1 MTRGAAGSLQPI
13 SDGDAAVNAAD
24 NKKLMERLFAGVAAG
39 DRKSFLD
46 HIADDV
52 VMRVT
57 GRYSWS
63 QTIRGKEALFR
74 DFYGHLASVLAD
86 STRRT
91 VAHRFIADGDHVVVE
106 SVGDMCTKAGVLYN
120 NEYCLIHRLREGRI
134 VEITEYCDS
143 ILCEQVL
150 GPFPADKKQAAG

>member
-1 MTRGAAGSLQPI
+1 
-13 SDGDAAVNAAD
+13 
-24 NKKLMERLFAGVAAG
+24 MERLFAGVAVG

-86 STRRT
+86 GTRRT

-106 SVGDMCTKAGVLYN
+106 SVGDMRTKAGVPYN
-120 NEYCLIHRLREGRI
+120 NEYCLIYRLREGRI

-143 ILCEQVL
+143 ILCGQVL
-150 GPFPADKKQAAG
+150 GPFPADKKQVAG

>member
-1 MTRGAAGSLQPI
+1 MACGAAGSVEPI

-24 NKKLMERLFAGVAAG
+24 NRQLMERLFAGVAAG
-39 DRKSFLD
+39 DRKTFLD

-63 QTIRGKEALFR
+63 QTITGKEALFR

-91 VAHRFIADGDHVVVE
+91 VGHRFIADGDHVVVE
-106 SVGDMCTKAGVLYN
+106 CVGDMLNRAGQPYN
-120 NEYCLIHRLREGRI
+120 NEYCLIYRLREGKI

-143 ILCEQVL
+143 ILCERVL

>member
-1 MTRGAAGSLQPI
+1 MS
-13 SDGDAAVNAAD
+13 AAD
-24 NKKLMERLFAGVAAG
+24 NKKLMQQLFAGVAAG

-46 HIADDV
+46 RIADDV

-63 QTIRGKEALFR
+63 QTIRGREVLLR

-86 STRRT
+86 ATRRT

-106 SVGDMCTKAGVLYN
+106 CVGDMRNKAGQPYN
-120 NEYCLIHRLREGRI
+120 NEYCLIYRLREGKI

-150 GPFPADKKQAAG
+150 GPFPAEKRQAAS

>member
-1 MTRGAAGSLQPI
+1 MTCCASGLL
-13 SDGDAAVNAAD
+13 VNQAMEVAMSAAD
-24 NKKLMERLFAGVAAG
+24 NKKLMQQLFADIAVGN
-39 DRKSFLD
+39 RKPFLE

-52 VMRVT
+52 VMRVS

-86 STRRT
+86 ANRRT

-106 SVGDMCTKAGVLYN
+106 SVGDMRTKAGVPYN
-120 NEYCLIHRLREGRI
+120 NEYCLIYRLREGKI

-143 ILCEQVL
+143 ILCERVL
-150 GPFPADKKQAAG
+150 GPFPEDKKQAIA

>member
-1 MTRGAAGSLQPI
+1 MT
-13 SDGDAAVNAAD
+13 AAD
-24 NKKLMERLFAGVAAG
+24 NKELMERLFESVAAG
-39 DRKSFLD
+39 NRKPFLD
-46 HIADDV
+46 RIADDV

-86 STRRT
+86 GDRRT
-91 VAHRFIADGDHVVVE
+91 IAHRFIADGDLVVVE
-106 SVGDMCTKAGVLYN
+106 SVGEMQTKAGAPYR
-120 NEYCLIHRLREGRI
+120 NEYCLIYRLREGKI

-143 ILCEQVL
+143 ALCERVL
-150 GPFPADKKQAAG
+150 GPFPADCKAQV

>member
-1 MTRGAAGSLQPI
+1 MIGESQSMEQHPM
-13 SDGDAAVNAAD
+13 SAAD
-24 NKKLMERLFAGVAAG
+24 NKKLMEQLFASVAAG
-39 DRKSFLD
+39 DRKPFLD

-74 DFYGHLASVLAD
+74 DFYGHLASLLAGAN
-86 STRRT
+86 RRT

-106 SVGDMCTKAGVLYN
+106 SVGDMRTKAGVLYN
-120 NEYCLIHRLREGRI
+120 NEYCLIYRLREGKI
-134 VEITEYCDS
+134 VEMVEYCDS
-143 ILCEQVL
+143 ALCERVL
-150 GPFPADKKQAAG
+150 GPFPPDKKQAG

>member
-1 MTRGAAGSLQPI
+1 M
-13 SDGDAAVNAAD
+13 NAAD
-24 NKKLMERLFAGVAAG
+24 NRRLMERLFAGVAAG
-39 DRKSFLD
+39 DRRPFLD

-63 QTIRGKEALFR
+63 QTIAGKEALFG
-74 DFYGHLASVLAD
+74 DFYAHLASVLTDAN
-86 STRRT
+86 RRT

-106 SVGDMCTKAGVLYN
+106 SVGDMRTKAGVPYN
-120 NEYCLIHRLREGRI
+120 NEYCLIYRLREGQI

-143 ILCEQVL
+143 ALCERVL
-150 GPFPADKKQAAG
+150 GPFPPERKRAAG

>member
-1 MTRGAAGSLQPI
+1 MIENASGSVITQI
-13 SDGDAAVNAAD
+13 HGEAMSAAD
-24 NKKLMERLFAGVAAG
+24 NKKLMESLFARVAAG
-39 DRKSFLD
+39 DRKPFLD

-74 DFYGHLASVLAD
+74 DFYGYLASVLAD
-86 STRRT
+86 GNRRT

-106 SVGDMCTKAGVLYN
+106 SVGAMQTKGGVPYN
-120 NEYCLIHRLREGRI
+120 NEYCLIYRLRDGKI

-143 ILCEQVL
+143 VLTESVL
-150 GPFPADKKQAAG
+150 GPFPAALKQAG